1 MKEYE
6 IKFMQNTGFDIVR
19 KIIFFF
25 SGFCAGAGF
34 SYIRF
39 DRALS
44 FFFFFCTFV
53 FYVFNVTLKVEAKM
67 YKWNNKRFVY
77 LSGYPCSVIFLGFAI
92 VFFYEKCIE
101 GGIGFTVM
109 SLVTFLLIIF
119 NKKFD
124 KKIPVN
130 EKK

>member
-1 MKEYE
+1 
-6 IKFMQNTGFDIVR
+6 
-19 KIIFFF
+19 
-25 SGFCAGAGF
+25 
-34 SYIRF
+34 
-39 DRALS
+39 
-44 FFFFFCTFV
+44 
-53 FYVFNVTLKVEAKM
+53 M

-130 EKK
+130 EKNKLLNIIFALQIISTVSAFFNRILLW